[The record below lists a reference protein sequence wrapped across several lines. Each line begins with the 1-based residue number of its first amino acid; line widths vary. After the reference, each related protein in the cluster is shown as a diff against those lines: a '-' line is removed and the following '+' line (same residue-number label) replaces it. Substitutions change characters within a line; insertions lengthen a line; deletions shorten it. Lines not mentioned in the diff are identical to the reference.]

1 MTETR
6 DSNNPLPLS
15 VLEQFERINR
25 LRKRNEL
32 AEAIVHGLLAAAFA
46 VAAGVIAVSM
56 IFAAPLPH

>member
-15 VLEQFERINR
+15 VLEQLERIER
-25 LRKRNEL
+25 QRKRGEL
-32 AEAIVHGLLAAAFA
+32 ANAIVHGLLAAAFA

-56 IFAAPLPH
+56 VFASPY